1 MLGIALYSKGIIKG
15 EATGYL
21 KCQNVCR
28 ENLLAT
34 QKEASL
40 PFLGGQKDHQHIC
53 TMADMFFKVLL
64 KNRNS

>member
-15 EATGYL
+15 EATSYL

-40 PFLGGQKDHQHIC
+40 PFLGGTKRPPTYVYDGGH
-53 TMADMFFKVLL
+53 VL
-64 KNRNS
+64 